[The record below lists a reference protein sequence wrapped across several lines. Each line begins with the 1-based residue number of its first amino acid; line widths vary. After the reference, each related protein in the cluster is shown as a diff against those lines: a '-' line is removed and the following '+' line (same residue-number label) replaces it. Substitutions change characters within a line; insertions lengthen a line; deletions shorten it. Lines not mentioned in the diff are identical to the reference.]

1 MELSLAMKLRIF
13 GAVATGAIVIG
24 LLGWPL
30 AVPHG
35 SNGVVSLVSGAM
47 TLNGA
52 AALVGL
58 ATLTGFAAYF
68 FSWPNGREI
77 GVLAV
82 PAGLAIWA
90 VRCGDMASLVQ
101 FNSSLAEREA
111 LFSSLRLE
119 PIFWLLTV
127 CAGFGGV
134 FVADKISGRR
144 EASEKSEK
152 PRSGTNRYV
161 NMLIALVGSVLI
173 SHFSIRILAQDVRL
187 FDSKLGLVVAQPAVG
202 QIAFAVL
209 VSFGLAAFVF
219 KRFLDVSYVWPIV
232 GSGLVTG
239 FAITMYMREDA
250 LAHLV
255 EHWPATFFTNS
266 AISILPLQMVAF
278 GALGSIAGYWIAVR
292 YNYWRKHEV

>member
-13 GAVATGAIVIG
+13 GAVATGVIVIG

-30 AVPHG
+30 AAPHG
-35 SNGVVSLVSGAM
+35 SDGVVSLLSGAM
-47 TLNGA
+47 TVSGA
-52 AALVGL
+52 VALVGL
-58 ATLTGFAAYF
+58 AALTGFAAYF

-101 FNSSLAEREA
+101 HNSSLGERAA

-119 PIFWLLTV
+119 PIFWLLV
-127 CAGFGGV
+127 VGAGFGGV
-134 FVADKISGRR
+134 FVADKISGRG
-144 EASEKSEK
+144 EPSEKSEK
-152 PRSGTNRYV
+152 PKSGTSRYV
-161 NMLIALVGSVLI
+161 NMLIALVGSVLV
-173 SHFSIRILAQDVRL
+173 SHFSIRILAQDVRV
-187 FDSKLGLVVAQPAVG
+187 FDSKVGLVVAQPAVG
-202 QIAFAVL
+202 QIVFAVL

-219 KRFLDVSYVWPIV
+219 KRFLDVSYVWPIAA
-232 GSGLVTG
+232 SGLVTG
-239 FAITMYMREDA
+239 FAITMHMREEA

-278 GALGSIAGYWIAVR
+278 GALGSIAGYWMAVR
-292 YNYWRKHEV
+292 YNYWRKHGI